1 MGKRILGLDLGTNS
15 IGWAVVD
22 EIDSGFEIAK
32 RDDGFEYRGVH
43 IFQEGVKTEK
53 GVESSKASERTG
65 YRSARRIKF
74 RRKLRKIQTLKAL
87 SEAGFCPP
95 LSVQEL
101 KDWQS
106 KKVYPE
112 NPAFRAWCKTSET
125 DAKNPYYFRWLA
137 ASEILDLSKEE
148 DRFKIGRAF
157 YHMAQRRGFKSNRLD
172 STPEKESGVVKTEIA
187 ELSKKMGERTLGQYF
202 WEDCYRDGKPIRKVH
217 TSRDDHY
224 LEEFEVICDKQQ
236 IPADLRE
243 KLLKAIFFQRPL
255 KSQKGSVANCPFEPN
270 KKRCPVSHP
279 LFEEFRMLQVLNNI
293 KIKFSESEEFRAL
306 SEEEFEKAKAKFFR
320 VSKANFDFKD
330 ISKEL
335 SKGKNKGAIFN
346 YKDYQSL
353 AGCPTIARL
362 KTVFGEDYQ
371 RAIFEAYTGGYE
383 GKSSLDILNEVWNV
397 LFSFNDE
404 ENAVSWAKAKLGLD
418 AETAKKFAKIQMKQ
432 GYASLSL
439 KAINKIL
446 PYLEQGLIY
455 SHAVFFAN
463 LKKVAGTTVEEDP
476 LLKADIADL
485 IDTHTQVTREL
496 RSANELL
503 REFKKSPYQF
513 EHKHDL
519 RDRSEFS
526 DSVAKVVQSQINKH
540 DGEFVSVPRLEERV
554 ADYLIE
560 RFGVSEGRTKSL
572 YHPSKEETYKPAVR
586 ADDGNLYLG
595 SPRISSIKNPVFMRA
610 MHRLKAVV
618 NELLRQGVIND
629 QTVIHIEMAREMNDA
644 NKRVAL
650 RRWNKKN
657 ETKRKGYAE
666 QIEKDLGRKAG
677 DDEILKYQLWT
688 EQNHICV
695 YCGNEI
701 SASQMLS
708 AETEIEHTIPRSLCC
723 DNSQENKTLA
733 HRECNRKKK
742 NCIPFEC
749 EDYDQIRSRVQHWKD
764 EADRLHLQVEKK
776 VGACRAA
783 ATKEAKDSAIQSRLL
798 LQYERDYLREKHRR
812 FLMEEVKAGFKN
824 SQLVDTRII
833 TKYAR
838 LYLNSLFKTVHSV
851 SGKTTDACRK
861 EWGLEEK
868 SRDNHTH
875 HTVDAVVCACLTR
888 SQYDKLASFYHE
900 YESYEQ
906 NDPSVP
912 RKPHLKK
919 PWETFAEDMKSLRNH
934 VLVSHYAPNHLLK
947 QTKKLLRK
955 RGKIVPGEN
964 RKPIVLQGK
973 TARGSL
979 HQDTFYGAI
988 KRVEENKKTGK
999 VEEVTKYVVRKTL
1012 ADLSDSDLKKI
1023 VDDRVREIAK
1033 AGREKENGIKKAVD
1047 KLKKQRATVDDVR
1060 EAELDVEIA
1069 DLESQL
1075 NGLYCLPNKN
1085 GDPVPIKKVR
1095 VYSPLTDPIELKDQ
1109 RDVSSKCG
1117 REHKQKYYVG
1127 NDGNHQLAIYE
1138 GENENG
1144 KFGRAYKIANNLT
1157 ASTGY
1162 VFPSELGQMRF
1173 FKVVQNGQLTLLFK
1187 GSRDELTQL
1196 SKGQLGDRLY
1206 IVKGIDDDGIK
1217 LYFHQEARMT
1227 TQVIA
1232 FMNEVITEQNRK
1244 DGILDKSGEVKRS
1257 KLTTPKGGDVIGRQA
1272 EFPYVKFKP
1281 SNFNAL
1287 LEGVDFRL
1295 NVLGEVDFMGV

>member
-22 EIDSGFEIAK
+22 EVDGGFEIVK

-65 YRSARRIKF
+65 HRAARRIKF

-87 SEAGFCPP
+87 SEAGYCPA
-95 LSVQEL
+95 LSIDEL

-106 KKVYPE
+106 KKIYPE
-112 NPAFRAWCKTSET
+112 NPAFRAWCKTSEA
-125 DAKNPYYFRWLA
+125 DSKNPYYFRWLA
-137 ASEILDLSKEE
+137 ASEVLNLDKEE
-148 DRFKIGRAF
+148 DRFKIGRVF

-172 STPEKESGVVKTEIA
+172 STPDEESGVVKTEIA

-202 WEDCYRDGKPIRKVH
+202 WEDCYREGKPTRKVH

-224 LEEFEVICDKQQ
+224 LAEFEVICEKQS
-236 IPADLRE
+236 IPADLKE

-293 KIKFSESEEFRAL
+293 KIKFSESEEFRVL

-353 AGCPTIARL
+353 AGCPTISRL
-362 KTVFGEDYQ
+362 KTIFGEDYQ
-371 RAIFEAYTGGYE
+371 SAISERYTGNRE
-383 GKSSLDILNEVWNV
+383 NKSAQDILNEVWNV

-404 ENAVSWAKAKLGLD
+404 ENVVSWATVNLGLD
-418 AETAKKFAKIQMKQ
+418 AEMAKKFAMIQLKQ

-439 KAINKIL
+439 KAISKIL

-463 LKKVAGTTVEEDP
+463 LKKVVGTTIEEDP
-476 LLKADIADL
+476 GLKADIEGL
-485 IDTHTQVTREL
+485 IDTHTQLTRAL

-503 REFKKSPYQF
+503 REFKQSPYQF
-513 EHKHDL
+513 EQKYDL
-519 RDRSEFS
+519 RDRTEFS
-526 DSVAKVVQSQINKH
+526 DSVAAVVQCQINEH
-540 DGEFVSVPRLEERV
+540 NGEFVPVPRLEERV
-554 ADYLIE
+554 AGYLVD
-560 RFGVSEGRTKSL
+560 RFGVPEGRTKSL
-572 YHPSKEETYKPAVR
+572 YHPSKEETYKPAKR
-586 ADDGNLYLG
+586 ADDGKLYLE
-595 SPRISSIKNPVFMRA
+595 SPCISSIKNPVFMRA

-618 NELLRQGVIND
+618 NELLKQGVIND
-629 QTVIHIEMAREMNDA
+629 QTIVHVEMAREMNDA
-644 NKRVAL
+644 NKRTAL

-657 ETKRKGYAE
+657 ENKRKGYAE
-666 QIEKDLGRKAG
+666 QIEKDLERKAG
-677 DDEILKYQLWT
+677 DDEILKYKLWE
-688 EQNHICV
+688 EQSHRCI

-723 DNSQENKTLA
+723 DNSQENKTIT

-742 NCIPFEC
+742 NRIPFDC
-749 EDYDQIRSRVQHWKD
+749 EDYDQILSRVQHWKD
-764 EADRLHLQVEKK
+764 EADRLHFQVEKK
-776 VGACRAA
+776 VGASRAA
-783 ATKEAKDSAIQSRLL
+783 ATKEAKDSAIQARLL
-798 LQYERDYLREKHRR
+798 LQYERDYLREKYRR
-812 FLMEEVKAGFKN
+812 FTMEEVKAGFKN

-875 HTVDAVVCACLTR
+875 HTVDAIVCACLTR
-888 SQYDKLASFYHE
+888 NQYDKLAAFYHD

-919 PWETFAEDMKSLRNH
+919 PWETFAEDMKVLKNEI
-934 VLVSHYAPNHLLK
+934 LVSHYVPNHLLK

-955 RGKIVPGEN
+955 RGKVVTGKN
-964 RKPIVLQGK
+964 GNPIVMQGK

-988 KRVEENKKTGK
+988 KRLDKESGK
-999 VEEVTKYVVRKTL
+999 ESTKYVVRKSL
-1012 ADLSDSDLKKI
+1012 ADLSESDLKKI
-1023 VDDRVREIAK
+1023 VDDRVREIAQ
-1033 AGREKENGIKKAVD
+1033 AGREKETCIIKAIE
-1047 KLKKQRATVDDVR
+1047 KLKKQRATSTEER
-1060 EAELDVEIA
+1060 EAELDAEIA
-1069 DLESQL
+1069 EMESQL

-1085 GDPVPIKKVR
+1085 GAPVPIKKVR
-1095 VYSPLTDPIELKDQ
+1095 VYSPLTNPIELKGQ
-1109 RDVSSKCG
+1109 RDVSQKKG

-1138 GENENG
+1138 GKNEKG
-1144 KFGRAYKIANNLT
+1144 KFGRTYRIANNLM

-1162 VFPSELGQMRF
+1162 VFPDKFGEMDLIS
-1173 FKVVQNGQLTLLFK
+1173 VVHNGQLVLLFK
-1187 GSRDELTQL
+1187 ESKEELICAYPQ
-1196 SKGQLGDRLY
+1196 S
-1206 IVKGIDDDGIK
+1206 
-1217 LYFHQEARMT
+1217 
-1227 TQVIA
+1227 
-1232 FMNEVITEQNRK
+1232 
-1244 DGILDKSGEVKRS
+1244 
-1257 KLTTPKGGDVIGRQA
+1257 
-1272 EFPYVKFKP
+1272 
-1281 SNFNAL
+1281 
-1287 LEGVDFRL
+1287 
-1295 NVLGEVDFMGV
+1295 